1 MKDPKSGEMQ
11 GTAHLVER
19 QMLLYNT
26 RRKLARENH
35 AEELAGPYRF
45 VTISRDIGALGDI
58 VASELGTRLCWQ
70 VFDKEIVD
78 YIAKQSHV
86 RQDLVRQMDETARSL
101 VHDTVDRLLRM
112 SQGGYFGNEEY
123 HVALLKTLATLAAEG
138 GVILVGHGGT
148 FVLQGQPGLHLRITA
163 SLETRVERLSK
174 RWVVPLEAA
183 RKRVLQI
190 DAERRHFVLYHFK
203 LDREDVRFF
212 DLVFNTD
219 HMSVEQVV
227 TSVLGVM
234 QQPEE
239 IKITGSRPTP
249 PRGSSEPGHTP
260 TRQD

>member
-26 RRKLARENH
+26 RRKLARENP
-35 AEELAGPYRF
+35 AAELAGPYRF
-45 VTISRDIGALGDI
+45 VTISRDVGALGDI

-78 YIAKQSHV
+78 YIAKHSHV

-123 HVALLKTLATLAAEG
+123 RVALLKTLATLAAQG
-138 GVILVGHGGT
+138 SVILVGHGGA

-174 RWVVPLEAA
+174 RWVVPPEEA
-183 RKRVLQI
+183 RKRILQI

-203 LDREDVRFF
+203 LDREDIRFF

-219 HMSVEQVV
+219 HMDAEQVA
-227 TSVLGVM
+227 TSILAVM
-234 QQPEE
+234 QQPEK
-239 IKITGSRPTP
+239 IKITRAHPLH
-249 PRGSSEPGHTP
+249 PRDASEPGLP
-260 TRQD
+260 LPGQD